1 MKWGWSV
8 PTAWGCG
15 KEYMSEMCRAVKKRT
30 APHLYAFSPQLPTVP
45 LVMVAP
51 SGARLG
57 PSPHLQALLQDRP
70 HFMHQ
75 VLTRNG
81 QGRGEQVGELGRGRL
96 NHSPRV
102 PPALHGGY
110 PHPDPGAAGAPTGQ
124 PSYDQPAT
132 THCCHQRL
140 LPQGPARPATW

>member
-1 MKWGWSV
+1 M
-8 PTAWGCG
+8 
-15 KEYMSEMCRAVKKRT
+15 YNSENQDGISPACLL
-30 APHLYAFSPQLPTVP
+30 PPPQLPTVP

-75 VLTRNG
+75 VRTRNG
-81 QGRGEQVGELGRGRL
+81 QGGGRRWENWAGSRL
-96 NHSPRV
+96 NHSPHV
-102 PPALHGGY
+102 PPAVHGGY
-110 PHPDPGAAGAPTGQ
+110 PRSDPRAAGTPTGQ
-124 PSYDQPAT
+124 PSYDQPAA

-140 LPQGPARPATW
+140 LPQGPARTATW